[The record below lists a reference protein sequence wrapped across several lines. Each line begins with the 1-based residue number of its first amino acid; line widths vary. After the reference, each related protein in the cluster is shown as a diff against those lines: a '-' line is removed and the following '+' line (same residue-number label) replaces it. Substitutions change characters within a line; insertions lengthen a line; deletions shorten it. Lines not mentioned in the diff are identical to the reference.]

1 MKKLF
6 VLICLIGLSLSIH
19 AQKKSY
25 VVVYCTGT
33 STTGNETGNTVYLS
47 GDVPSNM
54 GKVYDY
60 HVDPS
65 INPLTGGHG
74 VANYYRWI
82 GIILNKLADNG
93 FVVEQAPSPNFYL
106 LSKTSGSSPSR
117 LETVRADDEEVTE
130 VARYNLQ
137 GLPVN
142 AFEKGIQII
151 VYSNYT
157 TKTVIVQ

>member
-33 STTGNETGNTVYLS
+33 STTGNDTDNTVYLS

-60 HVDPS
+60 QVDPS
-65 INPLTGGHG
+65 INPFTGGR
-74 VANYYRWI
+74 ATNYYRWI

-93 FVVEQAPSPNFYL
+93 FVVEQSPSPTFYL
-106 LSKTSGSSPSR
+106 LSKTSESSQSR
-117 LETVRADDEEVTE
+117 LETVRADDEDVTE

>member
-25 VVVYCTGT
+25 VVVYCTGL
-33 STTGNETGNTVYLS
+33 SNSEDQRNTVYLS

-60 HVDPS
+60 QVDPS
-65 INPLTGGHG
+65 INPLKGGHG
-74 VANYYRWI
+74 VAYYYRWI

-93 FVVEQAPSPNFYL
+93 FVVEQAPSPTFYL
-106 LSKTSGSSPSR
+106 LSKTSESSQSR
-117 LETVRADDEEVTE
+117 LETVRADDEDVTE